1 LGEQHY
7 KNFFFKILELMENFQ
22 RLWEIIN
29 ILREKCPWDREQT
42 NESLKYKL
50 IEESYE
56 VINTIDE
63 KNWHKFEEEIGDILL
78 VVLMHIKIAEE
89 KNLTSLNN
97 VISKLIHKL
106 IKRHP
111 HVFSDKKLNN
121 ADEVLE
127 NWEKSKGEELF
138 KNINFSMPALYLAY
152 RITQKAEKIGFDWE
166 NKEDVLK
173 KVYEEIE
180 ELKNAKSDSEVF
192 EEIGDL
198 LFTIV
203 NLSRHYKVNPED
215 ALRNA
220 TRKFLNRLNKVLEYI
235 KENNLNLEDMTLKEI
250 DEIWG
255 KVK

>member
-1 LGEQHY
+1 MKKFDE
-7 KNFFFKILELMENFQ
+7 
-22 RLWEIIN
+22 LWEIIN

-63 KNWHKFEEEIGDILL
+63 KNWDKFKIEIGDILL
-78 VVLMHIKIAEE
+78 VVLMHIKIAQDN
-89 KNLTSLNN
+89 KITNLDE
-97 VISKLIHKL
+97 VITKLIEKI

-111 HVFSDKKLNN
+111 HVFSDKKLDT

-127 NWEKSKGEELF
+127 HWEKAKGEELF
-138 KNINFSMPALYLAY
+138 KDINFHMPALYLAY

-166 NKEDVLK
+166 NKDQVFQ
-173 KVYEEIE
+173 KVYEELE
-180 ELKNAKSDSEVF
+180 ELKNAKNNEEIS

-203 NLSRHYKVNPED
+203 NLARHYNINPED
-215 ALRNA
+215 ALRKS
-220 TRKFLNRLNKVLEYI
+220 TMKFLKRLKDVLNYI
-235 KENNLNLEDMTLKEI
+235 KENNLNLENMTIKEL
-250 DEIWG
+250 DEIWE

>member
-22 RLWEIIN
+22 KLWEIIN

-173 KVYEEIE
+173 KVYEEMD
-180 ELKNAKSDSEVF
+180 ELKNAKSDSEIF

-250 DEIWG
+250 DEIWE